1 MKTFTRLSVLILL
14 VGNLN
19 VGFAGKVDPDSS
31 SSKQTASSAPIK
43 QESTSAELPVGI
55 LGLSGSKESKYKR
68 WTKLKY
74 SGYIRSFNQFRH
86 MPDGYRYASTPEQDL
101 ITVNGLDIRN
111 GGTVFTG
118 YQEPLF
124 LLRLEGSP
132 TSKTSFKIEYLFDN
146 QMFGLFDENTASLGA
161 GPSSSAQRRTMVYRI
176 FEFTGK
182 ANTKYGSYKL
192 TAGGGVIW
200 KRLSP
205 FTYWNYEF
213 RDDMFERYPWEPEG
227 NPWSRYNRFYG
238 DQNISRDARWGNTGT
253 QGFVLEGLGLPLGLN
268 FTLIYGK
275 TDNSGGF
282 QTYLSR
288 TPKNVIAGNV
298 SKNVGRHQIGIN
310 YFNQFGFTDS
320 KAHNMFYDADSATS
334 VLTTEKIGNNN
345 DYLLTSMFKVRQQI
359 VTADARMNFDGLKI
373 YTELGIGRYQ
383 DSLIREFSGHN
394 DSLNSVLENQV
405 GLEKSG
411 KYFVNGLNYDWGHA
425 FNIQL
430 EFDRSLTKIPF
441 SLQFFS
447 ISKSVVN
454 VNSAVM
460 NAANDHALSDL
471 SNVGGPN
478 DITTLKAGVTEL
490 ANSQMANNR
499 WGLRLKHEDSYGKL
513 KVIAAIDMQQEHE
526 NIFNSV
532 TYLHQL
538 NAFTRSRFGYF
549 QNGIGPYDRVINIFR
564 RSYENL
570 PITDSVADYKKGY
583 NSLLLSLKYKFLI
596 LNRELVLSSFSNYS
610 SVQDKFSA
618 IPEFS
623 DDAFVRTFYQEFLTF
638 FAVHPRLTLI
648 GFLGFERN
656 LGNDRTILY
665 DQELETL
672 TTDKSAGKPIDQY
685 GTGYGVGFDY
695 DLSGRA
701 GLYVRQRW
709 FDYEDRN
716 QVLDKFK
723 GYETT
728 VELKIFF

>member
-1 MKTFTRLSVLILL
+1 MA
-14 VGNLN
+14 GNLS
-19 VGFAGKVDPDSS
+19 VGFAGKVNPDST
-31 SSKQTASSAPIK
+31 SSKQNASSAPIK
-43 QESTSAELPVGI
+43 QESTSVELPVGI
-55 LGLSGSKESKYKR
+55 TGLSGSKESKYKR

-74 SGYIRSFNQFRH
+74 SGYIRSYNQFRH

-101 ITVNGLDIRN
+101 ITVNGLDIRS
-111 GGTVFTG
+111 GGTIFTG

-132 TSKTSFKIEYLFDN
+132 TAKTNFKIEYLFDN
-146 QMFGLFDENTASLGA
+146 QMFGLFDENTSSLGV
-161 GPSSSAQRRTMVYRI
+161 GPSSTGQRRAMVYRI

-182 ANTKYGSYKL
+182 ANTKYGSFKL

-205 FTYWNYEF
+205 FTYWNYEY

-227 NPWSRYNRFYG
+227 NPWARYGRYYG

-253 QGFVLEGLGLPLGLN
+253 QGFVLDGIGLPLGLN
-268 FTLIYGK
+268 FSLIYGK

-298 SKNVGRHQIGIN
+298 NRNFGRHTIGVN
-310 YFNQFGFTDS
+310 YFNQFGYTDS
-320 KAHNMFYDADSATS
+320 YAHKLYYNADSTHEH
-334 VLTTEKIGNNN
+334 LTIDKQGGND

-359 VTADARMNFDGLKI
+359 ATVDGRLNFDGLKI
-373 YTELGIGRYQ
+373 YTELGVGRYQ
-383 DSLIREFSGHN
+383 DSLIRSFNGHN
-394 DSLNSVLENQV
+394 DTINDILENQV

-411 KYFVNGLNYDWGHA
+411 KYYVNGLNYDWGHA

-430 EFDRSLTKIPF
+430 DFERSLTKIPF

-460 NAANDHALSDL
+460 NTANDHALANL
-471 SNVGGPN
+471 ANVGGPN

-490 ANSQMANNR
+490 SNSQMANNR
-499 WGLRLKHEDSYGKL
+499 WGVRLKHEDTYGKL
-513 KVIAAIDMQQEHE
+513 KVRFGLDMQQEHE
-526 NIFNSV
+526 NMYNNV

-549 QNGIGPYDRVINIFR
+549 QNSIGPYGRVINIYR
-564 RSYENL
+564 RSFENL
-570 PITDSVADYKKGY
+570 PITDSVVDYKKGY
-583 NSLLLSLKYKFLI
+583 NSALLGLKYKFLVF
-596 LNRELVLSSFSNYS
+596 NRELILCSFTNYT
-610 SVQDKFSA
+610 SVQDKFS
-618 IPEFS
+618 PLPLVS
-623 DDAFVRTFYQEFLTF
+623 DDAFVRVFYQEFLTF
-638 FAVHPRLTLI
+638 VAVHPRLTLI
-648 GFLGFERN
+648 GMFGIERN
-656 LGNDRTILY
+656 IGNDRTELY
-665 DQELETL
+665 DPIADQITE
-672 TTDKSAGKPIDQY
+672 DKTIGKPIDQF
-685 GTGYGVGFDY
+685 GKGYGIGFDY

-716 QVLDKFK
+716 QVNDKFK